1 VADGSPRVSR
11 LDAADGVTVTG
22 RIRAHDDLKRG
33 AITMVGGLTL
43 HQGTNN
49 ISGGR
54 LSVPKR
60 EGQ

>member
-1 VADGSPRVSR
+1 VY
-11 LDAADGVTVTG
+11 
-22 RIRAHDDLKRG
+22 DLKRG